1 MKNSVTNVSTGCIS
15 KNDVSIPMPSNSI
28 CEENIL
34 SSYSGP
40 QLAFRKHPSKLFVET
55 TTRCNFQCKAC
66 VKQSAGNEIRE
77 GDISMATFMEL
88 ACAFPHL
95 ECLVLNGVGEP
106 LLHPLLD
113 EFIKIAKSSMPL
125 GSWVGFQS
133 NGALL
138 TQERAKSLITAGL
151 DRICLSIDSVSCDT
165 FRKLREGG
173 EVREIESALS
183 CLHSAKTALGKS
195 ELEIGIEFVLRR
207 DNYRELPEV
216 LKWAALRGA
225 TFAIV
230 THLLPYD
237 PSQVSQIAYE
247 YNSDAALALYEPWK
261 IMAEKEGVDIQRYFD
276 ILFSFR
282 LFRTREEHR
291 ILDHVRQMMLDSNH
305 RGIFL
310 QVKNMLA
317 RDESLHAEITRIF
330 EQSNTVA
337 IETGLD
343 LRLPEVVPK
352 ADRKC
357 DFIEGGSAMV
367 SWDGNVHPC
376 YYLWHK
382 YNSYY
387 KERKIGRQ
395 IEAKSFGNLEH
406 VKIMD
411 VWNNPD
417 FIAFRKE
424 VQSYEF
430 SYCSNCNVAPC
441 GFIDN
446 PDFRND
452 CHTNTVPCGDCFWC
466 MGMFNCLQ

>member
-1 MKNSVTNVSTGCIS
+1 MKDSVCKALTSCLPKT
-15 KNDVSIPMPSNSI
+15 DVSFQTSTNDI
-28 CEENIL
+28 CHVDSM
-34 SSYSGP
+34 SSCSAP
-40 QLAFRKHPSKLFVET
+40 QPAFRKHPSKLFVET
-55 TTRCNFQCKAC
+55 TTRCNLKCPAC
-66 VKQSAGNEIRE
+66 VKQSVGNEIRE

-88 ACAFPHL
+88 ACAFSHL

-237 PSQVSQIAYE
+237 PAHISQIAYE

-261 IMAEKEGVDIQRYFD
+261 IKAEQEGVDIQRYFD
-276 ILFSFR
+276 IYFPPKW
-282 LFRTREEHR
+282 FRTRDNQR
-291 ILDHVRQMMLDSNH
+291 ILDFVRQMMLEANH
-305 RGIFL
+305 RGIFF
-310 QVKNMLA
+310 QVKNLLE
-317 RDESLHAEITRIF
+317 RDEFLHEEITKVF
-330 EQSNTVA
+330 DDAKAVA
-337 IETGLD
+337 SETGLG
-343 LRLPEVVPK
+343 LKLPEIVPK
-352 ADRKC
+352 AERKC

-376 YYLWHK
+376 YFLWHK
-382 YNSYY
+382 FNCYL
-387 KERKIGRQ
+387 KRRDERRQ
-395 IEAKSFGNLEH
+395 ISAKSFGNLEYNG
-406 VKIMD
+406 ITD
-411 VWNNPD
+411 IWNDQD
-417 FIAFRKE
+417 FKTFRQE
-424 VQSYEF
+424 VLRYEF
-430 SYCSNCNVAPC
+430 SYCSNCFVAPC
-441 GFIDN
+441 GFTDG
-446 PDFRND
+446 PDFRHD
-452 CHTNTVPCGDCFWC
+452 CSTITVPCGDCFWC